1 MAEPVYSPTMAR
13 LLRRGDGWARLAPR
27 ARALPAEEAPLE
39 DAVGRILATDVA
51 CPIDIPSFDRSAMDG
66 YALRAADTP
75 GALTVAGEVAAGDAG
90 DAPLEPG
97 TARRIFTGGAIPP
110 GADAVEKQ
118 ELVQAADDGTITVDH
133 PVAPAENVRF

>member
-66 YALRAADTP
+66 YALRAADVP
-75 GALTVAGEVAAGDAG
+75 GRLTLVGEVAAGDAG

-110 GADAVEKQ
+110 GADTVERQ
-118 ELVQAADDGTITVDH
+118 EVVTAHEDGTVEVGHALEAGT
-133 PVAPAENVRF
+133 NLR